1 MEKLNEI
8 IFYTMDKSIRSYRI
22 YAQKQLRLKGYKITI
37 DQWLII
43 KCILEN
49 PDITQQEMGEI
60 VFKDNA
66 SVTRMIEL
74 LVKSGYIVRK
84 PNAKDRRRV
93 VLTVTALGK
102 KIIED
107 IHDVVIQNRRVALK
121 DISPEDIQMVNRIL
135 NRMIDNCN
143 QAP

>member
-8 IFYTMDKSIRSYRI
+8 IFYTMDKSIRTYRI

-43 KCILEN
+43 RCILEN
-49 PDITQQEMGEI
+49 PHVTQQEMGEI

-74 LVKSGYIVRK
+74 LVRSGYIIRN
-84 PNAKDRRRV
+84 PHASDRRRA
-93 VLTVTALGK
+93 VLTVTDLGK
-102 KIIED
+102 KTIED
-107 IHDVVIQNRRVALK
+107 MHHVVIQNRKVALA
-121 DISPEDIQMVNRIL
+121 DISQEEIRMVTSVL
-135 NRMIDNCN
+135 NKIIANCDK
-143 QAP
+143 AS

>member
-8 IFYTMDKSIRSYRI
+8 IFYTMDKSIRTYRI
-22 YAQKQLRLKGYKITI
+22 YAQKQLRMKGYKITI

-43 KCILEN
+43 RCILEN
-49 PDITQQEMGEI
+49 PHITQQEMGEI

-74 LVKSGYIVRK
+74 LVKSGYIIRK
-84 PNAKDRRRV
+84 PHGSDRRRV
-93 VLTVTALGK
+93 LLTVTPQGK

-107 IHDVVIQNRRVALK
+107 MHQVVIQNRQVALAG
-121 DISPEDIQMVNRIL
+121 ISQEEIMLVNKVL
-135 NRMIDNCN
+135 NQVIENCK
-143 QAP
+143 AG